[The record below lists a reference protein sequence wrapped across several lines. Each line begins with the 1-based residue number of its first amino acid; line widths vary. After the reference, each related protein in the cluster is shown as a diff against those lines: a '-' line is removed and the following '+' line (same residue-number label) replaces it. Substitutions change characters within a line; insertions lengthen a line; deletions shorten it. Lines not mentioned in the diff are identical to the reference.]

1 MEVVLDGLKRAFP
14 ASPAFLHNKT
24 KPMWEKN
31 LNNKTL
37 LLPKEKTLFFL
48 LHSQPAAAA
57 FSRIPPNTSYSQNL
71 MHYLSAGC
79 NWEPCQNIYQ
89 ESGNICQASYSIN
102 CESGE
107 SGRILTCI
115 CLKHTLV
122 SCPLTGEGCMCLKQK
137 PSAPEKN
144 KKQPEIGKHLRVF
157 YSKLSWFLL
166 FYLVCL
172 SLPIAGLENIFIIN
186 WECFWTL

>member
-1 MEVVLDGLKRAFP
+1 MVSRGPFQPHLLSFTA
-14 ASPAFLHNKT
+14 

-79 NWEPCQNIYQ
+79 NREPCQNIYQ
-89 ESGNICQASYSIN
+89 ESCNICQASYSIN

-137 PSAPEKN
+137 PSAPEKTKN
-144 KKQPEIGKHLRVF
+144 NQKLGSIWGSFTLNSHDF
-157 YSKLSWFLL
+157 YYSIWCAWV
-166 FYLVCL
+166 YQ
-172 SLPIAGLENIFIIN
+172 
-186 WECFWTL
+186 